1 MDIVEGKGLNSVP
14 IQINPPSRTE
24 TESEPESESEPEY
37 ETLEPLVGQN
47 FLDMTLEYNSIPAK
61 FGKFVSY
68 H

>member
-14 IQINPPSRTE
+14 IQINPPSRNE
-24 TESEPESESEPEY
+24 TESESEPEY